1 MTNMKGFINSLG
13 TAMSYKNFAEEVVI
27 NSENKSGNNFSLY
40 NVTNKNG
47 VVFQNVPGGS
57 GIQNRGF
64 LGFINGDRGRPAV
77 ISTTVKTSNTAS
89 GGSDPGWPVV
99 DIT

>member
-1 MTNMKGFINSLG
+1 MAGMKNFISSFG
-13 TAMSYKNFAEEVVI
+13 TTLDYKNFAEEVVI
-27 NSENKSGNNFSLY
+27 DSENKSGNNFSLY
-40 NVTNKNG
+40 TVTNKNG
-47 VVFQNVPGGS
+47 VTFQNVPGGS

-77 ISTTVKTSNTAS
+77 ISATVKTNNTAS
-89 GGSDPGWPVV
+89 GAGAVSWPVV

>member
-1 MTNMKGFINSLG
+1 MAGMDNLISSLG
-13 TAMSYKNFAEEVVI
+13 TTIDYSNFAEEVII

-47 VVFQNVPGGS
+47 VTFQNVPGGS

-64 LGFINGDRGRPAV
+64 LGFIGGDRGRPAV
-77 ISTTVKTSNTAS
+77 ISATVKTNNTTSSAS
-89 GGSDPGWPVV
+89 APSWPTV

>member
-1 MTNMKGFINSLG
+1 MAGMKEYIASFGATLD
-13 TAMSYKNFAEEVVI
+13 YKNFSEEVVI

-47 VVFQNVPGGS
+47 VTFQNVPGGS
-57 GIQNRGF
+57 GIKDRGF
-64 LGFINGDRGRPAV
+64 LGFIGGDRARPAV
-77 ISTTVKTSNTAS
+77 ISATVKTNNTAS
-89 GGSDPGWPVV
+89 SAGAVTWPVV

>member
-1 MTNMKGFINSLG
+1 MKELISSLD
-13 TAMSYKNFAEEVVI
+13 TTMDFRNFAEEVII

-47 VVFQNVPGGS
+47 VTFQNVPGGS
-57 GIQNRGF
+57 GIKERGF
-64 LGFINGDRGRPAV
+64 MGFINGDRGRPAI
-77 ISTTVKTSNTAS
+77 ISTTVKTNNTTSSAS
-89 GGSDPGWPVV
+89 APSWPTV

>member
-1 MTNMKGFINSLG
+1 MADIQDFGSSLG
-13 TAMSYKNFAEEVVI
+13 TTLDYRNFAEEVVI

-47 VVFQNVPGGS
+47 VTFQNVPGGS

-64 LGFINGDRGRPAV
+64 LGFINGDRSRPAI
-77 ISTTVKTSNTAS
+77 ISTTVKTNNTAS
-89 GGSDPGWPVV
+89 SASAPSWPVV

>member
-1 MTNMKGFINSLG
+1 MEPIDGYIDSLG
-13 TAMSYKNFAEEVVI
+13 TTLNYKNFAEEVVI

-47 VVFQNVPGGS
+47 VIFQNVPGGS
-57 GIQNRGF
+57 GIKNRGF
-64 LGFINGDRGRPAV
+64 FGFINGDRGRPAV
-77 ISTTVKTSNTAS
+77 ISATVKTNNTTSS
-89 GGSDPGWPVV
+89 GTPPSWPVV

>member
-1 MTNMKGFINSLG
+1 MANMKDFISSLG
-13 TAMSYKNFAEEVVI
+13 TAMNYKNFAEEVVI

-47 VVFQNVPGGS
+47 VTFQNVPGGS

-64 LGFINGDRGRPAV
+64 LGFINGDRARPSI
-77 ISTTVKTSNTAS
+77 ISTTVKTANTAS
-89 GGSDPGWPVV
+89 SGSVPSWPVV

>member
-1 MTNMKGFINSLG
+1 MKELLSSLD
-13 TAMSYKNFAEEVVI
+13 TTMDFRNFAEEVII

-47 VVFQNVPGGS
+47 VTFQNVPGGS
-57 GIQNRGF
+57 GIKERGF
-64 LGFINGDRGRPAV
+64 MGFINGDRGRPAI
-77 ISTTVKTSNTAS
+77 ISATVKTNNTAS
-89 GGSDPGWPVV
+89 SASVPSWPVV